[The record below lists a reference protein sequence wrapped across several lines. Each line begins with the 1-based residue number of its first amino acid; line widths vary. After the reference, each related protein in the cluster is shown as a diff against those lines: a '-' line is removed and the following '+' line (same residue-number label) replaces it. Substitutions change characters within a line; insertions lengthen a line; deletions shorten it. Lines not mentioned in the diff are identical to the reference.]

1 MTTLSQ
7 EHSAVVNAHTMYRKN
22 VHNIATYKHKVLK
35 PSTNKKLGKRVT
47 KGRYAGFPMYT
58 LTLEERA
65 TCPSACEHW
74 ADCYG
79 NNMPFGHR
87 FEIEGLMPRLEIE
100 LDALDKRHPTGY
112 LVRLHVLGDFYS
124 VSYVEF
130 WAEQLRERPALAVYG
145 YSRNH
150 PGETVIGD
158 ALSDARGELGFSR
171 FSIRFSTLPSDTLS
185 ANTEHNAGKDGIV
198 CPVQLDKTDSC
209 GTCTLCWS
217 AFKPITFLDH

>member
-1 MTTLSQ
+1 MKAQAPMTTLSQ

-87 FEIEGLMPRLEIE
+87 FEIEGLMPRLVGTASCPGRF
-100 LDALDKRHPTGY
+100 LLR
-112 LVRLHVLGDFYS
+112 VLCRILGGTT
-124 VSYVEF
+124 
-130 WAEQLRERPALAVYG
+130 ERAP
-145 YSRNH
+145 S
-150 PGETVIGD
+150 PG
-158 ALSDARGELGFSR
+158 
-171 FSIRFSTLPSDTLS
+171 
-185 ANTEHNAGKDGIV
+185 GIWL
-198 CPVQLDKTDSC
+198 Q
-209 GTCTLCWS
+209 
-217 AFKPITFLDH
+217 